1 MSLEIWK
8 EKNAKAR
15 SYAHFDERVSLEQVW
30 DYISN
35 PDNVK
40 KHGFYPFIHY
50 EKKFNKYVREK
61 GRGYIKEKSRHL
73 CYSAHID
80 RYIYSYYG
88 YLLNQKYNEY
98 LEYRHM
104 NMVAVAYRDNL
115 HKNNI
120 HFAKRAFDFIRETQE
135 CFIIIGDFT
144 DFFDSLNHCY
154 LKKRICDV
162 LNTERLSDD
171 YYAVFK
177 NITKYSV
184 WELIDILEI
193 NGLEDSERNIHVL
206 NSKRKVLSKKE
217 FKDNKKKCIVQHKEE
232 YGVPQGSAISAVLAN
247 IYMIKADEK
256 INIIA
261 KKYNGLY
268 MRYSD
273 DFIIILP
280 KMTED
285 NFRIIL
291 NNINLVIK
299 NIPNLVLQPEKTKI
313 YRYKE
318 KYLENCNEKFM
329 DSVPNGKNVIDYLG
343 FSFDGKEITIRDK
356 TISKYY
362 YRMYRKL
369 KTIVKSQGYTPY
381 GKRISCKNLYE
392 GYSIKG
398 ARRKDSEGN
407 KKGNFIT
414 YVQRAQKIFG
424 KEEPIDRKT
433 RRHMVKIR
441 RILDKVFK

>member
-1 MSLEIWK
+1 M
-8 EKNAKAR
+8 
-15 SYAHFDERVSLEQVW
+15 
-30 DYISN
+30 
-35 PDNVK
+35 
-40 KHGFYPFIHY
+40 
-50 EKKFNKYVREK
+50 
-61 GRGYIKEKSRHL
+61 
-73 CYSAHID
+73 
-80 RYIYSYYG
+80 
-88 YLLNQKYNEY
+88 
-98 LEYRHM
+98 
-104 NMVAVAYRDNL
+104 
-115 HKNNI
+115 
-120 HFAKRAFDFIRETQE
+120 
-135 CFIIIGDFT
+135 
-144 DFFDSLNHCY
+144 
-154 LKKRICDV
+154 
-162 LNTERLSDD
+162 
-171 YYAVFK
+171 
-177 NITKYSV
+177 
-184 WELIDILEI
+184 
-193 NGLEDSERNIHVL
+193 EDSERNIHVL